1 MTLDALKSARQIAAS
16 LLAADGRL
24 TDARIVAA
32 GEGDDFN
39 EVRLAMRIT
48 KTAANHAARL
58 ERALRCYA
66 DATFWDADCPEASLA
81 FHDQGEIARSAL
93 IGRELYAQHR
103 D

>member
-1 MTLDALKSARQIAAS
+1 MTLDAIELARQIAAS

-24 TDARIVAA
+24 ADARIVTA
-32 GEGDDFN
+32 GGGDDFT
-39 EVRLAMRIT
+39 ETRLAMQIT
-48 KTAANHAARL
+48 RTAANHAARL

-93 IGRELYAQHR
+93 MGRELYAQHR